1 MRVMKPLS
9 GIRVLDFTRIV
20 AGPTCS
26 SALAAFGAEVIR
38 VEAPGGDVTWN
49 VPPFFGPGGVN
60 RGKRGPRDIPL
71 SPLRRGRGKRSVVI
85 DVKHPEGADLFRRL
99 AAVCDVLVENSV
111 PGTMRKLGF
120 DYATLEKLNPRL
132 VYCTITGYGH
142 TGPYR
147 DRASMDMVV
156 QAMSGIMAKTGFED
170 GPPTKV
176 GVTVGDQV
184 PGLYGALGVMAAL
197 RQRDLDGRGQLVD
210 VAMYDALVALLWDE
224 PLDEYEDQ
232 GIPQRVGNTDPRGAP
247 LAVFQTLDGWVAIVV
262 TSEKQWQEM
271 ARHMGR
277 ADLLERWSDRNAR
290 SAQRRQVNEE
300 VEKWTRTRTTAQI
313 MDLLLPLGMPCGPVQ
328 DAWAARRDP
337 QIAHRGMLEP
347 LRHPDVA
354 DPSPFLGPR
363 LPVNLSRHERQL
375 PPAEPLGTSTDAVLR
390 ECLGLD
396 DAELAR
402 LHAGGVIHGC

>member
-1 MRVMKPLS
+1 MKPLE

-20 AGPTCS
+20 AGPTCTF
-26 SALAAFGAEVIR
+26 ALAQLGADVIR

-49 VPPFFGPGGVN
+49 VPPYVGPGGVH

-71 SPLRRGRGKRSVVI
+71 SPLRRGRGKRSVVL
-85 DVKHPEGADLFRRL
+85 DVKRPEGQALFRRL
-99 AAVCDVLVENSV
+99 AAACDVLVENSV
-111 PGTMRKLGF
+111 PGTMAKLGF
-120 DYATLEKLNPRL
+120 DYPTLEKLNPRL

-176 GVTVGDQV
+176 GVTVGDQI
-184 PGLYGALGVMAAL
+184 PGLYGAIGVLAAL
-197 RQRDLDGRGQLVD
+197 RQREVDGRGQLVD
-210 VAMYDALVALLWDE
+210 VAMLDALVALLWDE

-247 LAVFQTLDGWVAIVV
+247 LGVFEAKDGWIAIVIS
-262 TSEKQWQEM
+262 SEAQWQAL
-271 ARHMGR
+271 ARAMGR
-277 ADLLERWSDRNAR
+277 EDLLVRWPERNAR
-290 SAQRRQVNEE
+290 SAQRQQVNDE
-300 VEKWTRTRTTAQI
+300 VEKWTRGQRIAQI
-313 MDLLLPLGMPCGPVQ
+313 MDLLLPLGTPCGPVQ

-337 QIAHRGMLEP
+337 QVAHRGMLER
-347 LRHPDVA
+347 LVHPDLRE
-354 DPSPFLGPR
+354 PSPYLGPR
-363 LPVNLSRHERQL
+363 LPVNLSRAERESS
-375 PPAEPLGTSTDAVLR
+375 PAEPLGASTDSVLR
-390 ECLGLD
+390 EVLALD

-402 LHAGGVIHGC
+402 LRASGVTHGC

>member
-1 MRVMKPLS
+1 MKPLE

-20 AGPTCS
+20 AGPTCTF
-26 SALAAFGAEVIR
+26 ALAALGADVIR

-49 VPPFFGPGGVN
+49 VPPYVGPDGIH

-85 DVKHPEGADLFRRL
+85 DVKRPEGQALFRRL

-111 PGTMRKLGF
+111 PGTMEKLGF
-120 DYATLEKLNPRL
+120 DYPTLDKLNPRL

-142 TGPYR
+142 SGPYR

-176 GVTVGDQV
+176 GVTVGDQI
-184 PGLYGALGVMAAL
+184 PGLYGALGVLAAL

-210 VAMYDALVALLWDE
+210 VAMLDALVALLWDE

-247 LAVFQTLDGWVAIVV
+247 LGVFEALDGWIAIVV
-262 TSEKQWQEM
+262 TSEAQWQAM
-271 ARHMGR
+271 ARSMGR
-277 ADLLERWSDRNAR
+277 EDLIVRWPERNAR
-290 SAQRRQVNEE
+290 SAHRQQVNDE
-300 VEKWTRTRTTAQI
+300 VEKWTRGLRIAEI

-337 QIAHRGMLEP
+337 QVAHRGMLER
-347 LRHPDVA
+347 LAHPDLRE
-354 DPSPFLGPR
+354 PSPFLGPR
-363 LPVNLSRHERQL
+363 LPVNLSRAERQS
-375 PPAEPLGTSTDAVLR
+375 PPAEPLGASTDAVLR
-390 ECLGLD
+390 ELLFLD
-396 DAELAR
+396 DAELSR
-402 LHAGGVIHGC
+402 LRASGITHGC